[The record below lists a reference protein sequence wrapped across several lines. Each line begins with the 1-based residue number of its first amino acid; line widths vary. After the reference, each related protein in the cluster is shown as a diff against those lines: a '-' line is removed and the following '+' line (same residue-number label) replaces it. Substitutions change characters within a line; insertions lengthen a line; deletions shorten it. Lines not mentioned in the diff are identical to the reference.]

1 MTIHEMMQQVAL
13 LSTGEYSRGGQ
24 VSAITIPTPGKRSQL
39 IYGKVDRLGDE
50 DMGVLYTSVGKM
62 NEQVDLVHLLRL
74 NAALSYSRCALLEDD
89 MIVLIATFDLHNTSI
104 KECARIMQELAAV
117 ADDLELRWFATD
129 TE

>member
-24 VSAITIPTPGKRSQL
+24 VSAISIPTPGKRSQL

-74 NAALSYSRCALLEDD
+74 NAGLSYSRCALLEDD

-104 KECARIMQELAAV
+104 KECARIMQELAAI

-129 TE
+129 NE